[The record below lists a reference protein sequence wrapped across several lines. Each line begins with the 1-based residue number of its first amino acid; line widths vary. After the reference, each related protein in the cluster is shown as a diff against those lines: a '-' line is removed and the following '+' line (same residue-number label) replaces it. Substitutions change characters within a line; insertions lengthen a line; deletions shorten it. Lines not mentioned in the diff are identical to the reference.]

1 MKKTKQ
7 ILSLFLLIS
16 ILISNIS
23 PIIFAKSI
31 SESEK
36 INLVFDHDCISTLR
50 IKGTDMIKQVAYVC
64 YVDPDTGIKYPAFCV
79 EPAKQGIGT
88 GAGNSYD
95 VSVSQLS
102 NPILWRML
110 YKGYVGSKYTDWG
123 LETDDDLYFATKAAV
138 HCFADGSTPVTKY
151 EVAHRVGHG
160 DNVTLAEVQRRGAK
174 VLQVAQAIYDYAYS
188 SSDNYIK
195 ATVTANKSG
204 DIVEQII
211 RGTKYAVQT
220 YSVTANKEL
229 SSYRVEI
236 YNFPEGTRILNSSN
250 ADSINMTNSVV
261 KIAIPVSEIKNN
273 FTGYINI
280 EDAKVKSFPIFYR
293 KF

>member
-1 MKKTKQ
+1 ME
-7 ILSLFLLIS
+7 LEL
-16 ILISNIS
+16 
-23 PIIFAKSI
+23 
-31 SESEK
+31 
-36 INLVFDHDCISTLR
+36 
-50 IKGTDMIKQVAYVC
+50 
-64 YVDPDTGIKYPAFCV
+64 
-79 EPAKQGIGT
+79 

-95 VSVSQLS
+95 VSLSELS

-138 HCFADGSTPVTKY
+138 HCFADGTTPVTKY
-151 EVAHRVGHG
+151 EVAHRVGIG
-160 DNVTLAEVQRRGAK
+160 DNVTLEEVQRRGAK

-195 ATVTANKSG
+195 ATVTASKSG
-204 DIVEQII
+204 DIVEQTIG
-211 RGTKYAVQT
+211 GTKYAVQT

-250 ADSINMTNSVV
+250 VDSTNMTNSVV
-261 KIAIPVSEIKNN
+261 KIAIPVTEIKDN

-293 KF
+293 KFWK